1 MERVRLFSVRN
12 RSNGLN
18 PSAPS
23 DPLPAM
29 TNLDL
34 DPVST
39 AVVLIDL
46 QQGITGLTLAP
57 HASADVVR
65 RGRQLAEAF
74 RERGATIV
82 YVRVLMTEMA
92 NLPVDAPGRPPG
104 APPPPPAAME
114 LVPEAGFRPGDL
126 LVAKRQWGAFYG
138 TDLDQHLRRRR
149 ITTIVLGGIATNIGV
164 ESTARAAHERAY
176 ELVLAEDAMT
186 SLSADAHAFSIQTI
200 FPRLGRVR
208 TTEQIIAGIRR

>member
-1 MERVRLFSVRN
+1 MTPLD
-12 RSNGLN
+12 LN
-18 PSAPS
+18 P
-23 DPLPAM
+23 L
-29 TNLDL
+29 
-34 DPVST
+34 ST

-46 QQGITGLTLAP
+46 QKGIAGLKVAP
-57 HASADVVR
+57 HASADVIR
-65 RGRQLAEAF
+65 RGRQLADTF
-74 RERGATIV
+74 RELGATIV
-82 YVRVLMTEMA
+82 YVHVLMNEMA
-92 NLPVDAPGRPPG
+92 NLPVDAPSRPPG
-104 APPPPPAAME
+104 APPPPPEAME

-138 TDLDQHLRRRR
+138 TDLDQHLRRRK

-176 ELVLAEDAMT
+176 ELVLAEDAMS
-186 SLSADAHAFSIQTI
+186 SLSAEAHAFSIQTI

>member
-1 MERVRLFSVRN
+1 
-12 RSNGLN
+12 
-18 PSAPS
+18 
-23 DPLPAM
+23 M
-29 TNLDL
+29 TPLDL

-46 QQGITGLTLAP
+46 QQGITGLKLAP
-57 HASADVVR
+57 HASVDVVR
-65 RGRQLAEAF
+65 RGRQLADTF
-74 RERGATIV
+74 REHGATIV
-82 YVRVLMTEMA
+82 YVRVLMNEMA
-92 NLPVDAPGRPPG
+92 NLPVDAPSRPPG
-104 APPPPPAAME
+104 APPPSPEAME

-186 SLSADAHAFSIQTI
+186 SLSAEAHAFSIQTI